1 MTRVN
6 GNPSRRYGFGQG
18 VAEIVPEA
26 DLTRI
31 VLVGDLD
38 MSTVAQARPIIE
50 RACES
55 RPEKVVV
62 DLSAVDFVDSHGLH
76 LLVTTHRALTATGS
90 RLVVVPPPEP
100 VRRAFEITGLDELFG
115 DRQQRAE

>member
-1 MTRVN
+1 
-6 GNPSRRYGFGQG
+6 